1 MAEDLKPLI
10 ELHYLDQEIAVLN
23 GKISAIPIEIEELN
37 RKLDT
42 HQRTVKERQELITE
56 NQKKR
61 KELEGDLALIET
73 RRSRYKEQLD
83 AVKTNKEYIGLQ
95 HEIEQVS
102 QAIRQMEDQ
111 ILGRME
117 EGEQFKLKLEEA
129 QKAKAAEENVI
140 RGEREALEGE
150 IAKLQKDMDLL
161 KQKRQT
167 RVDQI
172 LPPTMLL
179 YDRTAQSRRGI
190 AMAQAR
196 DAMCMEC
203 HVRIRPQLFQEI
215 RRNDSIITC
224 ESCSRIFFYVPPA
237 GNQKQELEAGNP
249 NGETEDAIR
258 Q

>member
-23 GKISAIPIEIEELN
+23 SKISAMPIEIEELN

-42 HQRTVKERQELITE
+42 HQRTVKERQDLITE

-73 RRSRYKEQLD
+73 RRNRYKEQLD
-83 AVKTNKEYIGLQ
+83 AVKTNKEYTGLQ

-111 ILGRME
+111 ILVRME
-117 EGEQFKLKLEEA
+117 EAEQLRLKLEEA
-129 QKAKAAEENVI
+129 QKAKAAEEGVI
-140 RGEREALEGE
+140 HEERKALEGE
-150 IAKLQKDMDLL
+150 VAKLQEAIDRL
-161 KQKRQT
+161 KERRQGW
-167 RVDQI
+167 VEKI
-172 LPPTMLL
+172 LPSTMLI
-179 YDRTAQSRRGI
+179 YERAAQSRRGV
-190 AMAQAR
+190 AMAEAR
-196 DAMCMEC
+196 DAMCREC

-215 RRNDSIITC
+215 KRNDSIITC
-224 ESCSRIFFYVPPA
+224 ESCSRILFYVLPA
-237 GNQKQELEAGNP
+237 GKQELETNNP
-249 NGETEDAIR
+249 KGEAEDVIR